1 VDVVLNA
8 RVDAFLHDGE
18 PEAQLDEAVRRGR
31 LYAQAGADSV
41 YPIGARGRDAIRR
54 LVEEIGGPLNILAV
68 PGGLSLGELGQ
79 LGVARV
85 SFGSGLMHIAM
96 DAAAE
101 QAIQYRATGP
111 G

>member
-1 VDVVLNA
+1 M
-8 RVDAFLHDGE
+8 
-18 PEAQLDEAVRRGR
+18 PTRRYG
-31 LYAQAGADSV
+31 AGACTPTPVPTAV
-41 YPIGARGRDAIRR
+41 YPIGVKGRDAIRR
-54 LVEEIGGPLNILAV
+54 LVEEIGAPLNILAV
-68 PGGLSLGELGQ
+68 PGGLSLAELGE

-101 QAIQYRATGP
+101 QASHYRATGP